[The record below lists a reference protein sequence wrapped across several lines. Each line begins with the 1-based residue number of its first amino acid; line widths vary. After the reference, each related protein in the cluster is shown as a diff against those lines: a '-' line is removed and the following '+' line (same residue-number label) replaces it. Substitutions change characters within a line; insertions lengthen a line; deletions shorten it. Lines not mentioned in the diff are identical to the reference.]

1 MAITVKYLEGLGI
14 EKDLANKIFAERSEE
29 IEAEKKKYA
38 DLEKKLAD
46 SNASLENVQKE
57 FDALKET
64 NASVEDYKAKF
75 EKLTADVKAEKEKAE
90 ADRKAAEKASGIKN
104 RFASAIGEKKFSHPA
119 VESDYLRQFTE
130 ALEKDENQG
139 KADTDI
145 IHALTKDDAGAFVGI
160 TVENIPGGTTKGNA
174 GKKYSSKADIM
185 NIKDASER
193 QAAISANPEFFTN

>member
-46 SNASLENVQKE
+46 SNANFEKVQKE

-64 NASVEDYKAKF
+64 NASAEDYKAKF

-104 RFASAIGEKKFSHPA
+104 RFVSAIGEKKFSHPA

-145 IHALTKDDAGAFVGI
+145 IHALTKDDAGAFVG
-160 TVENIPGGTTKGNA
+160 VSKEHIPGGKGGNLPPDNSQA
-174 GKKYSSKADIM
+174 RAIM
-185 NIKDASER
+185 GLPNK
-193 QAAISANPEFFTN
+193 